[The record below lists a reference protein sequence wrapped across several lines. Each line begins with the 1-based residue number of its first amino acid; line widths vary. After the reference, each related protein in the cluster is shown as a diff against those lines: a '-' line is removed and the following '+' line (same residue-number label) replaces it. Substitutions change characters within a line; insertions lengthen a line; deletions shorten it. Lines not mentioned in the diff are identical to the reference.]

1 MTTQPGGGAAYTTVG
16 TSSTKIDAAGL
27 AAGTELFTADYAV
40 ADPVHVSF
48 LYSEVPFADIIDIRS
63 EKAEAL
69 DGVVGVFHFRNS
81 PQGYYT
87 TAGQGFPE
95 PSPYDTRLFDTTVR
109 FVGDRICMVAAETKE
124 IADRAIGL
132 IEVDLEEYEALFD
145 AEKATDPAAPLLH
158 SGDEHAAIPVPY
170 EPEQNT
176 AARMDLSIGD
186 VDGAM
191 QEADFTVEER
201 YSMHFASHCALE
213 PHVVAAYFDPRDRLT
228 IVSATQVPFHARRI
242 VSRLLDIPLYR
253 IRVIKPRI
261 GGGFGGKQEVILEP
275 YAALVAMRTGRN
287 VRIEYSRKEVFL
299 ASRTRHPMRITLK
312 AGAQND
318 GSITG
323 LSMDVRSNTGAYG
336 AHALTVLSNVGAKV
350 LPLFNKIQNLS
361 FTGKAV
367 YTNLP
372 VPGAYRGY
380 GATQGYFAL
389 NQHLDIIARRVGID
403 PVEFCKAWHIR
414 EGESS
419 PIFKAL
425 GEGTEGV
432 EQVVGSCKLS
442 ECLDAGA
449 EAIGWKEKRGRGGL
463 AAGARGD
470 GAAAGDGGAGDGA
483 GTGDGAG
490 AEGRSATGQRARAGD
505 RTSAATPTGRGDR
518 VRGVGLAIAMQGS
531 GIPKIDMGS
540 ATLKLNEDGSF
551 NLLVGATDIGTGSD
565 TVLAQIAAE
574 ALKVPAEKI
583 QVLSSDTDLT
593 PFDVGAYASS
603 TTYVSGTAVQMCA
616 DRMVAALRS
625 VAAEIVGRHSDPGAD
640 ADGPAG
646 GPSAGAAADAA
657 DGLLHEAESFRDA
670 DSGKQVTFSEIA
682 YRRLY
687 SANHEQLQTSASF
700 SGEMSPA
707 PFIAQFA
714 EVEVDLRTGDVTVI
728 EFVSAVDCGQAINPA
743 LAEGQVEGA
752 AVNGISYALTEEFL
766 FDEKGRLRNPS
777 FGHYKIYTAADM
789 PAMRTIIVP
798 SHEPSGPFGAK
809 SVGEIGINGAAPAIA
824 NAIFDATGVRLFD
837 TPFTPE
843 RVYRALQAAGVTAGA
858 AGDGAGAGVDSRGT
872 AGDGAGPGGDAGD
885 GAAADSGGAAADK
898 GGTS

>member
-1 MTTQPGGGAAYTTVG
+1 MSTQPGGEAAYTTVG

-27 AAGTELFTADYAV
+27 TAGTELFTADYPV
-40 ADPVHVSF
+40 AAPLYVSF
-48 LYSEVPFADIIDIRS
+48 RYSEVPFADIIDIRT

-81 PQGYYT
+81 PQSYYT

-109 FVGDRICMVAAETKE
+109 YVGDRICMVAAETKE
-124 IADRAIGL
+124 IADRALGL
-132 IEVDLEEYEALFD
+132 IEVDLEEREALFD

-170 EPEQNT
+170 EPDRNT
-176 AARMDLSIGD
+176 AARMDLSIGN
-186 VDGAM
+186 VDDAM
-191 QEADFTVEER
+191 READFTVEER

-242 VSRLLDIPLYR
+242 VSRLLDIPLHR

-275 YAALVAMRTGRN
+275 YAALVAVRTGRN
-287 VRIEYSRKEVFL
+287 VRIEYSRKEVFI

-312 AGAQND
+312 AGVKND
-318 GSITG
+318 GAITG
-323 LSMDVRSNTGAYG
+323 LAMDVRSNTGAYG
-336 AHALTVLSNVGAKV
+336 THALTVLSNVGAKV
-350 LPLFNKIQNLS
+350 LPLFNRIENLS

-432 EQVVGSCKLS
+432 AQVVRSCKLG
-442 ECLDAGA
+442 ECLDVGA
-449 EAIGWKEKRGRGGL
+449 EAIGWKNKRGRRPGAGGQVGPDDR
-463 AAGARGD
+463 AGA
-470 GAAAGDGGAGDGA
+470 
-483 GTGDGAG
+483 
-490 AEGRSATGQRARAGD
+490 
-505 RTSAATPTGRGDR
+505 GDR
-518 VRGVGLAIAMQGS
+518 VRGVGLAVAMQGS
-531 GIPKIDMGS
+531 GIPKIDMGG
-540 ATLKLNEDGSF
+540 AALKLNEDGSF

-574 ALKVPAEKI
+574 ALKVPVEKI
-583 QVLSSDTDLT
+583 EVLSSDTDLT

-603 TTYVSGTAVQMCA
+603 TTYVSGTAVQRCA
-616 DRMVAALRS
+616 ARMVAALRS
-625 VAAEIVGRHSDPGAD
+625 VAAEIVGRDSDPGAD

-646 GPSAGAAADAA
+646 GPAAAGGAAAAG
-657 DGLLHEAESFRDA
+657 GLIHEVESFRDVET
-670 DSGKQVTFSEIA
+670 GKRVTFSEIA

-714 EVEVDLRTGDVTVI
+714 EVEVDLRTGDVKVL
-728 EFVSAVDCGQAINPA
+728 EFVSAVDCGRAINPA

-752 AVNGISYALTEEFL
+752 AVNGISYALTEEYL
-766 FDEKGRLRNPS
+766 FDERGRMKNPS
-777 FGHYKIYTAADM
+777 FGRYKIFTAADM
-789 PAMRTIIVP
+789 PLMRTIIVP

-809 SVGEIGINGAAPAIA
+809 SVGEIGINGPAPAIA
-824 NAIFDATGVRLFD
+824 NAVFDATGVRLFE

-858 AGDGAGAGVDSRGT
+858 APARG
-872 AGDGAGPGGDAGD
+872 GGHP
-885 GAAADSGGAAADK
+885 
-898 GGTS
+898 